1 MATYT
6 TIANI
11 TKVALDGKFY
21 IKGIGKYSYEKDKD
35 NHWTILEGDTAGK
48 TSLVDEKT
56 LFELSDNDDV
66 QRTILASA
74 MVNKKAVKINV
85 VKMPKTRQ
93 TDDEKVLS
101 DGRPIFIVDSIEI
114 P

>member
-1 MATYT
+1 MAIFT

-21 IKGIGKYSYEKDKD
+21 VKGVGKYSYEKDKD
-35 NHWTILEGDTAGK
+35 NHWTILEGDTTEK
-48 TSLVDEKT
+48 TCLVDEKT

-66 QRTILASA
+66 QRAILASA
-74 MVNKKAVKINV
+74 VVNKKSIKINV
-85 VKMPKTRQ
+85 VEKFDTEQ
-93 TDDEKVLS
+93 ADDEKALS
-101 DGRPIFIVDSIEI
+101 GGRSVFIVDSIEI